1 MSAAPAIE
9 GQFRIVDF
17 SASDAFLRYS
27 HAEALRGKGLAE
39 TMKKVMRFWV
49 DFATAKIPAGSA
61 DKITADLKQVI
72 SSYSR
77 LSTRRGKTADAW
89 RGTYAARIVSMIDW
103 QGARNLRGAAFY
115 AKVRQFAARRRFAA
129 NFHRSGMRPAF
140 LALRGKVAKFGKLP
154 QFASQPGRYKDDVK
168 EAVVDI
174 LVENW
179 AKAGG
184 PRSDGITGT
193 INGKNTG
200 MAFEDALVQVEALLN
215 GFMDQ
220 DIRRAAER
228 SGLTVVA

>member
-27 HAEALRGKGLAE
+27 RAEALRGKGLAE
-39 TMKKVMRFWV
+39 TMKKAMRFWV
-49 DFATAKIPAGSA
+49 DFATAKIPAGNA
-61 DKITADLKQVI
+61 DKITADLKKVVASYTRM
-72 SSYSR
+72 SS
-77 LSTRRGKTADAW
+77 RRGKAADAW

-140 LALRGKVAKFGKLP
+140 LALRGKIAKFGKLP
-154 QFASQPGRYKDDVK
+154 QFQNQPGQYKDAVS
-168 EAVVDI
+168 ESVVDI

-184 PRSDGITGT
+184 PRSSGITGT

-200 MAFEDALVQVEALLN
+200 RAFEDSLVQVEALFEN
-215 GFMDQ
+215 FMMQ
-220 DIRRAAER
+220 DVRRAAER
-228 SGLTVVA
+228 SGLTVVS